1 VPGSER
7 GPWGKEPFV
16 LGSSRRRRRRRRRE
30 TPELKLN
37 APVQ

>member
-7 GPWGKEPFV
+7 GAIGK
-16 LGSSRRRRRRRRRE
+16 GAICIGRRRE

-37 APVQ
+37 APLQ